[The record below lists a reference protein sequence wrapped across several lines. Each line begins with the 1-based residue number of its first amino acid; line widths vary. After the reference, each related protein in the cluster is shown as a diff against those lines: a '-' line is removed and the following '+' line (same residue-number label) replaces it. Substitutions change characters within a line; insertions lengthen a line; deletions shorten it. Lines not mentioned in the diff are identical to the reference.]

1 MSIVKPSVFI
11 LDVDGVLTAGRIIM
25 DDDGREIKHFDVRDG
40 HGIKILMRFDIDVV
54 LLTGRKSSVVEHRAR
69 DLGIREVHQ
78 QIWDK
83 VAAFEG
89 ILERRGLTADQVAFM
104 GDDVVDIPLQRRVGF
119 SAARRMPTRWS
130 GVPWTSWRAGPE
142 AGAPCGKSASGS
154 SAGGGSGTRWPAVMN
169 SHNISITGDILFR
182 LYRACPGCYKIS
194 HESPPH
200 SRLRSA
206 SQPTA

>member
-1 MSIVKPSVFI
+1 METNGETPWQEKLAKVKLLI
-11 LDVDGVLTAGRIIM
+11 LDVDGVLTDGRIIM

-89 ILERRGLTADQVAFM
+89 ILERRGLMADQVAFM

-119 SAARRMPTRWS
+119 SAAPADADEMVRRS
-130 GVPWTSWRAGPE
+130 VDFVTSRPGGR
-142 AGAPCGKSASGS
+142 GAVREVCE
-154 SAGGGSGTRWPAVMN
+154 R
-169 SHNISITGDILFR
+169 ILRGRGFWDEVAR
-182 LYRACPGCYKIS
+182 RY
-194 HESPPH
+194 EF
-200 SRLRSA
+200 
-206 SQPTA
+206 SQHIDNR